1 MAKKTVNVEEVY
13 AEYQMIMKQIQVCD
27 QQLKQVDMQSQEF
40 MIAIESMNELGN
52 SKSGE
57 EFLSPIASGIFVRGT
72 LIDWSLRKPFGYAG
86 DFKIINDIYENNP
99 DTVGFDRLFDNYF
112 QMSAISIA
120 VRNRKDD
127 FTEADIKFDNIE

>member
-27 QQLKQVDMQSQEF
+27 QQLQQVDMQSQEF

-72 LIDWSLRKPFGYAG
+72 ILDIEKV
-86 DFKIINDIYENNP
+86 IINVGGNVASEKTLSEAKTLMQTQIDDLARFREKLMNNRQMLLEKYEEL
-99 DTVGFDRLFDNYF
+99 RS
-112 QMSAISIA
+112 QIA
-120 VRNRKDD
+120 
-127 FTEADIKFDNIE
+127 E